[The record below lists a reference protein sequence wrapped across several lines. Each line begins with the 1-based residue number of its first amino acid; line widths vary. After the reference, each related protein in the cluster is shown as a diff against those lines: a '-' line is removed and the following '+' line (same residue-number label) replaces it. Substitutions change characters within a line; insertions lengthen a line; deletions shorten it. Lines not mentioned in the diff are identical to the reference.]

1 MAGFTKKQLKSM
13 IVEAYDNAM
22 NEYVDII
29 VKIAKDIYD
38 SCIAQYY
45 ASYSP
50 KVYKRHRHPEG
61 YNLYQANSFELDGMI
76 LEDFDGGNPEALWK
90 YGAREDI
97 RADVLHAVLNGK
109 RGITKR
115 PSGWPRNWTASYPN
129 EYSECS
135 LWSSNY
141 TTMQDIIDDF
151 EENILEDTKAL
162 KSKIFDKYI

>member
-13 IVEAYDNAM
+13 VAEAYDKAM
-22 NEYVDII
+22 NEYVDLI
-29 VKIAKDIYD
+29 VKIAHDIYR

-50 KVYKRHRHPEG
+50 KVYRRHNRPEG
-61 YNLYQANSFELDGMI
+61 KNLYQADSFELDGMI
-76 LEDFDGGNPEALWK
+76 LEDFDGGNPEALWE

-97 RADVLHAVLNGK
+97 RADVLKAVLNGQ
-109 RGITKR
+109 RGITRR
-115 PSGWPRNWTASYPN
+115 PSGWPRKWTASYPN
-129 EYSECS
+129 EYSEYN

-151 EENILEDTKAL
+151 DANILDDTKAL